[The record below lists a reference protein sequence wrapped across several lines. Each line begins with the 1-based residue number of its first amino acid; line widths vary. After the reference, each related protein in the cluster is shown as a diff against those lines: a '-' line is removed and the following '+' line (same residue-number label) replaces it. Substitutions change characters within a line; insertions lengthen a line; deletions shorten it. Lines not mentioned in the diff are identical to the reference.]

1 MPSYRPYRSS
11 SRRRVAAFIGLS
23 LVLHVSLFF
32 LWIAD
37 EPLDHQRPVV
47 LKYVKSSPPDRR
59 LARRQVIP
67 QIRRPLVRRSAVR
80 PTPVAAIRPAPLT
93 TRHNLRQGMSIPLT
107 VTEAPPPVLPTV
119 TSALLPTQHIGP
131 QIRTGVV
138 KGVHQEAEEI
148 DLNMELLDVDALDI
162 GRHRALVVVDPRDRR
177 NLKGFLY
184 LSGVHSE
191 ALERAESEVM
201 PRSGFVRR
209 SVAERRT
216 LQGLADKMSQR
227 TGVHTQVLDGI
238 DLDDPRLLQVPFLLL
253 TINYEV
259 AFTQAEAKNMGRYLT
274 SGGFLY
280 TDIVSEPLA
289 IGGGQ
294 VHDLPAL
301 RDFIRQAFAQIGY
314 AEGTDW
320 AFVRLPPEHPLYHC
334 FYDIDTLPRGF
345 WGVHMSIESSPDY
358 LEGIEVDGRL
368 VGLYSQK
375 RYPDLWGGEAQR
387 QREWDRAHGIS
398 GRVTGADELPAY
410 DLGVNILVYALTREG
425 SLARQLVAAD

>member
-11 SRRRVAAFIGLS
+11 SRRRVAVALGLS
-23 LVLHVSLFF
+23 LVLHMSLLF

-37 EPLDHQRPVV
+37 EPLDHQRPVL

-67 QIRRPLVRRSAVR
+67 QIQRPLVRRSAVR

-93 TRHNLRQGMSIPLT
+93 TRHNLRQGMPIPLT
-107 VTEAPPPVLPTV
+107 VTEPPPSIPPTV
-119 TSALLPTQHIGP
+119 TSSLPLTQHIGP
-131 QIRTGVV
+131 QMRTGVV

-148 DLNMELLDVDALDI
+148 DLNMELLDVDALDT

-191 ALERAESEVM
+191 ALERAESAVM

-216 LQGLADKMSQR
+216 LRGLADKMSER

-238 DLDDPRLLQVPFLLL
+238 DLDDPLLMQVPFLLL

-259 AFTQAEAKNMGRYLT
+259 AFTQAEAKNLGRYLT

-280 TDIVSEPLA
+280 TDIVSMPLE
-289 IGGGQ
+289 IGEGPCVRSAGVARFHSPGLCADRLRRGQ
-294 VHDLPAL
+294 RLGFCAAAAGAPAL
-301 RDFIRQAFAQIGY
+301 SLLLRH
-314 AEGTDW
+314 
-320 AFVRLPPEHPLYHC
+320 RLLA
-334 FYDIDTLPRGF
+334 
-345 WGVHMSIESSPDY
+345 
-358 LEGIEVDGRL
+358 
-368 VGLYSQK
+368 VGL
-375 RYPDLWGGEAQR
+375 LGR
-387 QREWDRAHGIS
+387 QDAH
-398 GRVTGADELPAY
+398 
-410 DLGVNILVYALTREG
+410 
-425 SLARQLVAAD
+425 